1 MLEGFRSL
9 LLNLPENPKY
19 GKTRACQLL
28 IILFS
33 IDWFFFFIIR
43 DLSCPPPTP
52 VFPCSLPRLGYI
64 HHIHT
69 LKSIW
74 HFGDVSRGWKYCFL
88 DLECEHDWNN
98 LFGKGG
104 SIHHSCSV
112 KVCID
117 LFILYTL
124 LESFSA
130 GFMYWLLCNSWT
142 KHRVELIFKEKRLY
156 SICFVTSFC
165 K

>member
-9 LLNLPENPKY
+9 LLNLPENPNTVKP
-19 GKTRACQLL
+19 ALV
-28 IILFS
+28 
-33 IDWFFFFIIR
+33 
-43 DLSCPPPTP
+43 SCPSYFLVLTD
-52 VFPCSLPRLGYI
+52 FFRLGIYLAPPSQFVHAVFWDLDTFSYFVYPQI
-64 HHIHT
+64 HLT
-69 LKSIW
+69 LCQ
-74 HFGDVSRGWKYCFL
+74 CFQ
-88 DLECEHDWNN
+88 ETET
-98 LFGKGG
+98 LFLRLGMWTWSKQFVWGG

-117 LFILYTL
+117 LFFLYTL